1 MLEVAIPLLRKF
13 GRLILMAGRTA
24 KPALP
29 LGAFYPRNCAI
40 FGFAM
45 FNSPPEEQ
53 RHCANEINRFV
64 AEGKLK
70 PMIGR
75 IFPLA
80 QAADAQRFLEAKP

>member
-1 MLEVAIPLLRKF
+1 
-13 GRLILMAGRTA
+13 MAGRTA
-24 KPALP
+24 KPHLP

-53 RHCANEINRFV
+53 QHCANEMIQMV
-64 AEGKLK
+64 QDGKLK
-70 PMIGR
+70 PLIGR

-80 QAADAQRFLEAKP
+80 EAAEAERFLEENTLKGAGSLSGKVVIAIP